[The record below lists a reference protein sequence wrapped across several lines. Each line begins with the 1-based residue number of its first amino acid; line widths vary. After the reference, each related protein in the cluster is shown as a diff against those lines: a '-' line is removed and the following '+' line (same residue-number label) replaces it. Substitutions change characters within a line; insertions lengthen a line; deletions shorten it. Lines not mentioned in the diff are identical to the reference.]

1 MRRGRE
7 TVGVTTAKQWI
18 RISGK
23 YEILDTRVFWPK
35 FESPEVARRIA
46 FTGGIKDEIM
56 DIEELAF
63 YLIGFL
69 KQNYPQNLAQ
79 QYKLADKD
87 LTADDWDLVQIIG
100 KKRGVLYPE
109 EIDTFRA
116 SNLILDDFRAAK
128 LGRDFA

>member
-1 MRRGRE
+1 
-7 TVGVTTAKQWI
+7 
-18 RISGK
+18 
-23 YEILDTRVFWPK
+23 
-35 FESPEVARRIA
+35 
-46 FTGGIKDEIM
+46 M

-100 KKRGVLYPE
+100 KKRGCIISGG

-128 LGRDFA
+128 LGRISLELPENTNE